1 MRSNLKFKM
10 PRSPD
15 KIISDVAKS
24 KQKSKKVTVARAEP
38 KLKQPC
44 AVVELAPLW
53 SVQCNHKRAQ
63 RKLQNHWLQYYLGS
77 NNHGDPNYAEQRIC
91 SINLCR
97 PLNFITGLYS
107 TLSALMAMFSKC
119 PAQYNCLQSQGA
131 CGHENAPSVTGE
143 WLF

>member
-1 MRSNLKFKM
+1 MRSNLKRKM

-15 KIISDVAKS
+15 KINSEVAKS
-24 KQKSKKVTVARAEP
+24 KKKHQEVTMARAEP

-44 AVVELAPLW
+44 AVVELVPPW
-53 SVQCNHKRAQ
+53 SVQCNHKRTQ
-63 RKLQNHWLQYYLGS
+63 RTLQNYWLQYYLGS

-107 TLSALMAMFSKC
+107 TLSALMEMFSKC
-119 PAQYNCLQSQGA
+119 PARYNYMQSQGA
-131 CGHENAPSVTGE
+131 FEHESAPSVTRE
-143 WLF
+143 

>member
-1 MRSNLKFKM
+1 MRSNLKHKM
-10 PRSPD
+10 PQSPD
-15 KIISDVAKS
+15 KINSEVAKS
-24 KQKSKKVTVARAEP
+24 KRKSKKETMAGAEP

-44 AVVELAPLW
+44 AVVELAPLR

-63 RKLQNHWLQYYLGS
+63 RMLQNHWLQYHLGS
-77 NNHGDPNYAEQRIC
+77 NKHGDPNYAEQRIC
-91 SINLCR
+91 SINLYR

-107 TLSALMAMFSKC
+107 TLSALMGMFSKC

-131 CGHENAPSVTGE
+131 FGHEKAPSVTGE